1 MLASESD
8 LPEGGI
14 PGCDVITDG
23 AARMQE
29 AFGLRAP
36 EMIYI
41 RPDGYIGLRSN
52 DLRQEK
58 LLDYL
63 ALIYAVQNA
72 SGS

>member
-1 MLASESD
+1 
-8 LPEGGI
+8 
-14 PGCDVITDG
+14 
-23 AARMQE
+23 MQE